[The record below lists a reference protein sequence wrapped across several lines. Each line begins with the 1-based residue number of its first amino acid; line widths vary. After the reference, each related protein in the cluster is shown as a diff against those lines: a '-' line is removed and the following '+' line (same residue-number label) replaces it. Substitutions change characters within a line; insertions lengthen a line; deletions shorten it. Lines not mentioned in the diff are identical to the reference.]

1 MSNKGNEKKY
11 YMQRVPDK
19 NYRIFILCGIGFVVI
34 ALIKIIYLLY
44 LNVDIDA
51 EIGLITILVIGII
64 IILISLIN
72 IFHVNKKNAN
82 LIYFPY
88 GFNYKLEIDI
98 YRNIGGNNKKLK
110 ENEKFEKYT
119 EWKEYITT
127 KFHKQKGN
135 EDFYRYLTRMIR
147 IIKRRRYIEEK
158 ILIPTEIAMIS
169 IPFSGKY
176 TNYSIV
182 VISVLITIIIVGVM
196 LESPILQDLKEI
208 EFLDDFIE
216 ILFTEK
222 NEVDS
227 N

>member
-44 LNVDIDA
+44 LNVDIVA

-119 EWKEYITT
+119 EWKEYIMT

-196 LESPILQDLKEI
+196 LEIPILQDLKEI

>member
-169 IPFSGKY
+169 ISFSGKY

-196 LESPILQDLKEI
+196 LEIPILQDLKEI